1 MAITTASQSQ
11 IGQRTSKNSQIV
23 TSSVRLINSGG
34 GGSISPTIS
43 SIVITDSGYN
53 NLDETVAATSNS
65 YIRILGTGFQS
76 TANVFLNGTMVPTAN
91 ITFVSSSELRAV
103 LPVSNTGNYAVSVYN
118 SNSAGALYSSSFVI
132 SAMPQWLTSATLAN
146 VASNTVFSNTLVTTS
161 DSSVTYSNT
170 TILPTGI
177 TLLSNGYYFGNISVG
192 TDTTY
197 TFDVKATDLELQDQT
212 KTFNIKVTTDYSVDY
227 LVIAGGGGGGAGGGP
242 PTVGGAG
249 GGGAGGFLSNVA
261 TFSKG
266 QTYTITI
273 GGGGIGAFAPGEVN
287 TSTSG
292 ANSSFTGPNFGSP
305 VVARGGGF
313 GGGRSPPSPGS
324 PGGSGGG
331 GSYGFPSLGGNGIT
345 GQGNPGGRGAGPSAP
360 IAFASGG
367 GGGAGGPGVDGIS
380 SPKQSGAGGIGQIWP
395 FTGSRYAG
403 GGGGGGGTNGTFAGA
418 GGAGGGGKGA
428 AVNENASVIGN
439 GTTNTGGGGGGG
451 VQAPVE
457 IGRGGAGGSGI
468 VIIAIPTPNYPG
480 SAPGATVTTPPAAP
494 GKTVLTFNSSGT
506 YTA

>member
-212 KTFNIKVTTDYSVDY
+212 KTFSLTAAPIPPYSVDY
-227 LVIAGGGGGGAGGGP
+227 LLVAGGGAGGGQAPNTIGLGGGGGAGGLLSGSTQLTGGQTYAI
-242 PTVGGAG
+242 TVGAGSSVSATNGNDSVFNSITSYG
-249 GGGAGGFLSNVA
+249 GGGGGFYGNV
-261 TFSKG
+261 
-266 QTYTITI
+266 
-273 GGGGIGAFAPGEVN
+273 V
-287 TSTSG
+287 
-292 ANSSFTGPNFGSP
+292 SP
-305 VVARGGGF
+305 AVRGKN
-313 GGGRSPPSPGS
+313 
-324 PGGSGGG
+324 GGSGGG
-331 GSYGFPSLGGNGIT
+331 AGAWEGFQFADLG
-345 GQGNPGGRGAGPSAP
+345 A
-360 IAFASGG
+360 
-367 GGGAGGPGVDGIS
+367 
-380 SPKQSGAGGIGQIWP
+380 
-395 FTGSRYAG
+395 
-403 GGGGGGGTNGTFAGA
+403 TNGGY
-418 GGAGGGGKGA
+418 
-428 AVNENASVIGN
+428 
-439 GTTNTGGGGGGG
+439 
-451 VQAPVE
+451 QP
-457 IGRGGAGGSGI
+457 GGSGFNFPG
-468 VIIAIPTPNYPG
+468 PTQQGYPG
-480 SAPGATVTTPPAAP
+480 GATR
-494 GKTVLTFNSSGT
+494 GGLT
-506 YTA
+506 